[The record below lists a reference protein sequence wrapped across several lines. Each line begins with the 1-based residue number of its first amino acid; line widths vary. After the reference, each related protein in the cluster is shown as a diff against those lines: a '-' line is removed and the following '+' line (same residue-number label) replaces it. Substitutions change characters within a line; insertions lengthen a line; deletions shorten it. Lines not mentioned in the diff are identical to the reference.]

1 VSIGI
6 LADEWGITRRS
17 YFYAGN
23 VSEPGTLEAVV
34 EDLGQARGGLLMD
47 AGIATKEN
55 IELLVRKGIAYHCVV
70 RQGFESYQTDYEQGH
85 LFEHNTSNGYSY
97 KIWLSVREH
106 QFVVDGELRTD
117 WLIFVKSEAKQAKE
131 DGMLRQQKER
141 FEKGLRQIDA
151 SLRLPKGHKSI
162 PQVQQR
168 IGALKARNQSIH
180 AAFDL
185 QLEDDGTNVSK
196 IKWTYD
202 PTVKEQSSG
211 AYVIRTS
218 EKVEDARTAW
228 ERYNTLTKV
237 EELNRCCKTD
247 LNIRPVYH
255 QKDETIKAHLFL
267 TLLACSIVSFIRL
280 KLARAGIHWSWKEI
294 VRMMNTQKV
303 VFSKFSNQQ
312 DETFLLSNWSAPEE
326 HARSIY
332 DALQLPFMP
341 HNGFFFKI
349 SPPRKAREDP

>member
-1 VSIGI
+1 
-6 LADEWGITRRS
+6 
-17 YFYAGN
+17 
-23 VSEPGTLEAVV
+23 
-34 EDLGQARGGLLMD
+34 
-47 AGIATKEN
+47 
-55 IELLVRKGIAYHCVV
+55 
-70 RQGFESYQTDYEQGH
+70 
-85 LFEHNTSNGYSY
+85 
-97 KIWLSVREH
+97 
-106 QFVVDGELRTD
+106 
-117 WLIFVKSEAKQAKE
+117 
-131 DGMLRQQKER
+131 
-141 FEKGLRQIDA
+141 
-151 SLRLPKGHKSI
+151 
-162 PQVQQR
+162 
-168 IGALKARNQSIH
+168 
-180 AAFDL
+180 
-185 QLEDDGTNVSK
+185 
-196 IKWTYD
+196 
-202 PTVKEQSSG
+202 VKEQSSG

-267 TLLACSIVSFIRL
+267 PLLACSIVSFIRL

-326 HARSIY
+326 NARSIY